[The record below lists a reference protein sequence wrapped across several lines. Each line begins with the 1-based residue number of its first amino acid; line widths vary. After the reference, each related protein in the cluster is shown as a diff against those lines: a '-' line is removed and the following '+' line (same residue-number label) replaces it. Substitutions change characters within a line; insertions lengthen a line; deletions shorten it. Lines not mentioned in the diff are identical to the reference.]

1 MGIPFE
7 GVEALVKTTKKRK
20 KTESHG
26 GPLGSIHRVH
36 FIGIGGSGMSGI
48 AAVLRSMHY
57 EVSGSDLKTS
67 DVTDRLK
74 AMGAKVTF
82 GHKAENVRGA
92 DVAVISAAVPM
103 ENPEIREAVRLGI
116 PVIPRTE
123 MLAELM
129 RLKYGIAISG
139 THGKT
144 TTTSMIG
151 LVLNEAGL
159 DPTLVVGGQV
169 DAFHKTGAQLGRSPY
184 LVVEAC
190 EAFGEF
196 FLLSPIITVVTNIDD
211 DHLDYYG
218 SVDKIRDAFV
228 TFANKVPFYG
238 CAILGIDDPQVQLIA
253 PLIKRRITTYGL
265 SKDAQVGAQKVVYSR
280 EGCSYDLVEKGK
292 RLGRVTL
299 RVPGHHNLLN
309 SLAAASV
316 ALELKASFASIASGL
331 NNFTGVKRRF
341 EHLGT
346 YKEAPVVDDYAH
358 HPTAVRETLAA
369 ARRFAGNK
377 KLVVVFQ
384 PHLFS
389 RTQLLRDKFGMS
401 FKDADEVVVAAIYPA
416 REKPIPGVTGKTL
429 LEALHENKH
438 PNARY
443 IEDRTELFDYLKN
456 RIDSKCV
463 LMTMGAGDIWKVGA
477 DLVHKHKG

>member
-1 MGIPFE
+1 MP
-7 GVEALVKTTKKRK
+7 AKTTATKNRPN
-20 KTESHG
+20 
-26 GPLGSIHRVH
+26 GPLGAVRRVH
-36 FIGIGGSGMSGI
+36 FIGIGGAGMSGI
-48 AAVLRSMHY
+48 AAVLRSMRY
-57 EVSGSDLKTS
+57 GVSGSDLKSS

-74 AMGAKVTF
+74 AMGAKVAL

-92 DVAVISAAVPM
+92 DVAVFSAAVPSD
-103 ENPEIREAVRLGI
+103 NPEVREARRLGI
-116 PVIPRTE
+116 PIIPRTE

-144 TTTSMIG
+144 TTTSMVG
-151 LVLNEAGL
+151 LVLNEAKM

-196 FLLSPIITVVTNIDD
+196 FLLSPIIALITNIDD

-228 TFANKVPFYG
+228 QFANKVPFYG
-238 CAILGIDDPQVQLIA
+238 AAILGIDDPQVRLIA
-253 PLIKRRITTYGL
+253 PLIKRRVTTYGL
-265 SKDAQVGAQKVVYSR
+265 SASAQVSAKKVVYTR
-280 EGCSYDLVEKGK
+280 EGSVFDLIERGR

-299 RVPGHHNLLN
+299 RVPGRHNLLN
-309 SLAAASV
+309 ALAAASV
-316 ALELKASFASIASGL
+316 ALELKAPFGAIAEGL
-331 NNFTGVKRRF
+331 SRFRGVKRRF
-341 EHLGT
+341 ELLGT
-346 YKEAPVVDDYAH
+346 YKDAPVVDDYAH
-358 HPTAVRETLAA
+358 HPTAVKETLAA
-369 ARRFAGNK
+369 ARRYAGHRR
-377 KLVVVFQ
+377 LVVAFQ

-389 RTQLLRDKFGMS
+389 RTQLLRDKFGAS
-401 FKDADEVVVAAIYPA
+401 FQDADEVIVAAIYPA

-429 LEALHENKH
+429 LEALREHKH

-443 IEDRTELFDYLKN
+443 IEDRAELVEYLKN
-456 RIDSKCV
+456 TVDSKTV
-463 LMTMGAGDIWKVGA
+463 LLTMGAGDIWKVGT
-477 DLVHKHKG
+477 DLVQKHKG

>member
-1 MGIPFE
+1 MP
-7 GVEALVKTTKKRK
+7 K
-20 KTESHG
+20 KTAAKAKKESPR
-26 GPLGSIHRVH
+26 GPLGAVRRVH

-57 EVSGSDLKTS
+57 EVTGSDLKPS
-67 DVTDRLK
+67 DVTERLK
-74 AMGAKVTF
+74 AMGARVSF

-92 DVAVISAAVPM
+92 DVAVFSAAVPND
-103 ENPEIREAVRLGI
+103 NPEIREAVRLGI

-196 FLLSPIITVVTNIDD
+196 FLLSPMITVVTNIDD

-218 SVDKIRDAFV
+218 SVDKIREAFV

-238 CAILGIDDPQVQLIA
+238 CAILGIDDPQVRLVAPQL
-253 PLIKRRITTYGL
+253 KRRVLTYGL
-265 SKDAQVGAQKVVYSR
+265 TPHAHVTARKVVFGR
-280 EGCSYDLVEKGK
+280 EGSSFDLVEKGK

-299 RVPGHHNLLN
+299 NVPGKHNLLN
-309 SLAAASV
+309 ALAAASV
-316 ALELKASFASIASGL
+316 ALELKVPFAAVAAGL
-331 NNFTGVKRRF
+331 GRFAGVKRRF
-341 EHLGT
+341 ELLGT
-346 YKEAPVVDDYAH
+346 YKGAPVVDDYAH
-358 HPTAVRETLAA
+358 HPTAVRATLAA
-369 ARRFAGNK
+369 AKRYAGNR
-377 KLVVVFQ
+377 KLIVAFQ

-389 RTQLLRDKFGMS
+389 RTQLLRDKFGAS

-416 REKPIPGVTGKTL
+416 REKPIPGVTGMTL
-429 LEALHENKH
+429 LEALREHHH
-438 PNARY
+438 PDARY
-443 IEDRTELFDYLKN
+443 IEDKSELLDYLKG
-456 RIDSKCV
+456 RVDADCV
-463 LMTMGAGDIWKVGA
+463 LMTMGAGDIWKIGA
-477 DLVHKHKG
+477 DLVQKHKG